1 MTSEIDIR
9 RRLRDDFKHY
19 AEKCLKIRTKKG
31 DIEPL
36 LLNHAQECIHNAAE
50 KQLAETGKIRI
61 NILKGRQQ
69 GASTYVEGRLYW
81 KTTHREGV
89 RAFILTHEE
98 DATKNLFEM
107 AQRYHDNNNPLVKPS
122 TGASNAKELY
132 FDKLDSGYR
141 VGTAR
146 TKGTGRSST
155 VQYFHGSEVA
165 FWTNAEDH
173 AKGVMQ
179 AIPDADGTEVF
190 RESTAN
196 GMGNYFHEQW
206 KMAERGVGEYIN
218 VFVPWFWQDEY
229 SKEIPKDFARSVEE
243 EEIAGHYSL
252 NDGQLAWRRSK
263 IIELAAKGADGDA
276 AFKQEYPLNSAE
288 AFQLTGKIGL
298 ISPVVVMKARKSTV
312 NGNGPLIV
320 GVDPS
325 RGGDRFSTIKR
336 QGRKAYDLKSYIGD
350 EVDKL
355 GKAVSI
361 CKRLLDT
368 VCPIAKKKPDRM
380 FIDAGGGADLV
391 DRLHELGYEKRVM
404 AIAFGA
410 TPLDNETY
418 INRQG
423 EMWGGANN
431 WLRDENLDVEIPDE
445 DSLQADL
452 CASLYRRDSHDRIV
466 LLPKAKIQEE
476 LGFSPDE
483 GDALA
488 LTFAEPVRKVEIRDP
503 YAAFRGTTMY
513 G

>member
-1 MTSEIDIR
+1 MNEIDIR
-9 RRLRDDFKHY
+9 RRLRDDFKYY

-36 LLNHAQECIHNAAE
+36 LLNQAQECIHNAAE

-132 FDKLDSGYR
+132 FDNLDSGYR

-179 AIPDADGTEVF
+179 AIPDANGTEVF

-206 KMAERGVGEYIN
+206 KMAERGLGEYIN

-229 SKEIPKDFARSVEE
+229 SKEVPKDFAQSVEE
-243 EEIAGHYSL
+243 EEIAGHYGL
-252 NDGQLAWRRSK
+252 NDGQLAWRRAK
-263 IIELAAKGADGDA
+263 IIELSAKGADGDA

-336 QGRKAYDLKSYIGD
+336 QVLYHQTPGKKGLRP
-350 EVDKL
+350 EKL
-355 GKAVSI
+355 
-361 CKRLLDT
+361 
-368 VCPIAKKKPDRM
+368 
-380 FIDAGGGADLV
+380 
-391 DRLHELGYEKRVM
+391 H
-404 AIAFGA
+404 
-410 TPLDNETY
+410 
-418 INRQG
+418 
-423 EMWGGANN
+423 W
-431 WLRDENLDVEIPDE
+431 
-445 DSLQADL
+445 
-452 CASLYRRDSHDRIV
+452 
-466 LLPKAKIQEE
+466 
-476 LGFSPDE
+476 
-483 GDALA
+483 
-488 LTFAEPVRKVEIRDP
+488 
-503 YAAFRGTTMY
+503 
-513 G
+513 